1 MQTLAALLLL
11 GQIEVVSDSQG
22 IPPRRLPSD
31 MIAVQYEV
39 PPRAALPKLAQVP
52 PPPPAEDGVQPVPA
66 EMAPAPVA
74 MPVTEPAL
82 GYSLDQPMAGC
93 CSDGGCEPWVSCCD
107 AGTGCPHCQGA
118 GGCPTCMYQ
127 KNDGCLCKLNST
139 YDLYPHYA
147 YYPRYHGYYYFRP
160 YNYQTIAEH
169 QQFAACIGLDP
180 RMPYSLSGF
189 DRIYAGFPQKYPRD
203 RSPLT
208 STMPTGSGLPQLED
222 LITTLPTPP
231 QPQP

>member
-1 MQTLAALLLL
+1 MHTMVMLLLL
-11 GQIEVVSDSQG
+11 GQIETVEVRSHE
-22 IPPRRLPSD
+22 PRRLPAD
-31 MIAVQYEV
+31 VIGIQYEV
-39 PPRAALPKLAQVP
+39 PPTTGRPALAQVP
-52 PPPPAEDGVQPVPA
+52 PPPPAEESAATGGNA
-66 EMAPAPVA
+66 APPPQLAPVA
-74 MPVTEPAL
+74 EPAATAPSMVYEMDTPL
-82 GYSLDQPMAGC
+82 AGC
-93 CSDGGCEPWVSCCD
+93 CSDGGCEPWLASCPN
-107 AGTGCPHCQGA
+107 CPHGL
-118 GGCPTCMYQ
+118 GGSGCPTCMLQ
-127 KNDGCLCKLNST
+127 EDDVCICKLNST

-208 STMPTGSGLPQLED
+208 STMQTGSGLSQLED
-222 LITTLPTPP
+222 LLAPAP
-231 QPQP
+231 QP